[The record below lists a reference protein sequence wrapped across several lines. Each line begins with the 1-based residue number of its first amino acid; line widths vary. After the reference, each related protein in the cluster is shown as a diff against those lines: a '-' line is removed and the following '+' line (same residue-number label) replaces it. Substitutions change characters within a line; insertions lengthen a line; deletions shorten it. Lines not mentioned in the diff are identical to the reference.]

1 LGVITYWLATGDRI
15 DIDQCGTFPAG
26 LSFFQLQ
33 EGIMGF
39 KDILVHLDTAPRN
52 AVRLEI
58 AASLAARNAGRLI
71 GLNVYDMPTAE
82 IFIGDPPM
90 YYDTTQVEAILD
102 SMRTARQQTSTKL
115 RTEFDAALARHGV
128 AGEWREV
135 EGDVSHAVV
144 LHGRYA
150 DLVVVGQPA
159 PDKGGVIDPALL
171 MGTGGPLLV
180 VPYAGDFRT
189 VGETV
194 LIGWNATAEASR
206 AAHEALPILQAA
218 KKVIVLSINPE
229 RGISGNG
236 DHPADDLIGHLAHHG
251 VTAEAKH
258 TFVTDI
264 SEGEALLSY
273 ASDCGADL
281 LVCGM
286 YGHSR
291 LREFAFGGV
300 TRSLLKAMTLPSLLT
315 H

>member
-1 LGVITYWLATGDRI
+1 
-15 DIDQCGTFPAG
+15 
-26 LSFFQLQ
+26 
-33 EGIMGF
+33 MGF
-39 KDILVHLDTAPRN
+39 KDILVHLDTTPRN
-52 AVRLEI
+52 AVRLDI
-58 AASLAARNAGRLI
+58 AASLAAANTGRLI
-71 GLNVYDMPTAE
+71 GLNVYDMPTAD

-90 YYDTTQVEAILD
+90 YYDTRQVEAILD
-102 SMRTARQQTSTKL
+102 SMRAARVEQSTKL
-115 RTEFDAALARHGV
+115 RAEFDAALERHGI

-135 EGDVSHAVV
+135 EGEVSAAIV

-150 DLVVVGQPA
+150 DLVVVGQPS

-180 VPYAGDFRT
+180 VPYAGDYPT
-189 VGETV
+189 VGQSV
-194 LIGWNATAEASR
+194 LIGWNATAEAAR
-206 AAHEALPILQAA
+206 AVHEALPVLQGA

-229 RGISGNG
+229 RGITG
-236 DHPADDLIGHLAHHG
+236 DGDRPADDLVRHLARHG

-258 TFVTDI
+258 TVVSDI
-264 SEGEALLSY
+264 SEGEALLSF

-300 TRSLLKAMTLPSLLT
+300 TRSLLAAMTLPTLLT

>member
-1 LGVITYWLATGDRI
+1 
-15 DIDQCGTFPAG
+15 
-26 LSFFQLQ
+26 
-33 EGIMGF
+33 MGF
-39 KDILVHLDTAPRN
+39 KDILVHLDTSPRN
-52 AVRLEI
+52 AVRLDI
-58 AASLAARNAGRLI
+58 AASLAARGAGRLI
-71 GLNVYDMPTAE
+71 GLNVYDMPRAE

-90 YYDTTQVEAILD
+90 YYDTRQVEAILD
-102 SMRTARQQTSTKL
+102 SMRAARLEQSTKL
-115 RTEFDAALARHGV
+115 RTEFDAALERHAI

-135 EGDVSHAVV
+135 EGDVSDAIV

-150 DLVVVGQPA
+150 DLVVVGQPS

-180 VPYAGDFRT
+180 VPYAGDYPV
-189 VGETV
+189 VGQTV
-194 LIGWNATAEASR
+194 LVGWNATAESAR
-206 AAHEALPILQAA
+206 AVHEAIPILQTA
-218 KKVIVLSINPE
+218 KKVIILSINPQ
-229 RGISGNG
+229 RGITGDG
-236 DHPADDLIGHLAHHG
+236 DHPADDLIRHLAHHG
-251 VTAEAKH
+251 VAADARH
-258 TFVTDI
+258 TFATDI

-300 TRSLLKAMTLPSLLT
+300 TRSLLASMTLPSLLT

>member
-1 LGVITYWLATGDRI
+1 
-15 DIDQCGTFPAG
+15 
-26 LSFFQLQ
+26 
-33 EGIMGF
+33 MGF
-39 KDILVHLDTAPRN
+39 KDILVHLDTTPRN
-52 AVRLEI
+52 AVRLDI
-58 AASLAARNAGRLI
+58 AAGLAARGSGRLI

-90 YYDTTQVEAILD
+90 YYDTRQVEAILD
-102 SMRTARQQTSTKL
+102 SMRAARLEQSTKL
-115 RTEFDAALARHGV
+115 RAEFDAALERHGI

-135 EGDVSHAVV
+135 EGDVSDAIV

-150 DLVVVGQPA
+150 DLVVVGQPS

-180 VPYAGDFRT
+180 VPYAGDYPT
-189 VGETV
+189 VGQTV
-194 LIGWNATAEASR
+194 LIGWNATSESAR
-206 AAHEALPILQAA
+206 AVREALPILKTA
-218 KKVIVLSINPE
+218 KKVIVLSINPQ
-229 RGISGNG
+229 RGISGDG
-236 DHPADDLIGHLAHHG
+236 DRPADDLIRHLARHG
-251 VTAEAKH
+251 VAAEAKH
-258 TFVTDI
+258 TLVSDI
-264 SEGEALLSY
+264 SEGEALLSF

-300 TRSLLKAMTLPSLLT
+300 TRSLLAAMTLPSLLT